1 MDDDTKAAL
10 ERAQAHASRWLES
23 LDERRVGP
31 AADFATVHAALDAP
45 LPETGDDAASV
56 IDALAAGAAPGLVA
70 STGPR
75 YFGFVNGGSLPA
87 ALAANWLVDA
97 WDQNGALNVMSP
109 GTAAVEAVAGRW
121 FKEAIGLPADASV
134 GFTSGCTMANATGI
148 AAGRH
153 ALLARAGWDAEADG
167 LFGAPAIDVV
177 VGDEVHSSVAGTL
190 QLLGLGRERVTRVPA
205 DGQGRMKADA
215 LRAVLTKVANP
226 VLVCAQLGN
235 VNTGACDP
243 MAAIADACAA
253 ADADTWLHVDGA
265 FGLWAAAAP
274 ALKHLTAGVERADS
288 WATDAHKWL
297 NVPYDG
303 GIVAVRDEAA
313 HRAPMTQSGA
323 YLIRAGGAPDA
334 MEYVPDASRRVRG
347 VAVYAALRSLGRAG
361 LAALI
366 EANCARARQFA
377 ARMTAEDGIAVLNE
391 VLLNQALVRFGG
403 PDPSEDGEAGDRL
416 TNAVIAAVQDEGT
429 AWFGGTVWQGKGAMR
444 VSVSNW
450 RTTDADID
458 RAADAVIG
466 CYRSVR

>member
-1 MDDDTKAAL
+1 MDHDTKAAL
-10 ERAQAHASRWLES
+10 ERAQVHAVRWLDS
-23 LDERRVGP
+23 LGERRVGP
-31 AADFATVHAALDAP
+31 AADFGAVHAALDGP

-56 IDALAAGAAPGLVA
+56 IDALAAGIEPGLVA

-75 YFGFVNGGSLPA
+75 YFGFVNGGSVPA

-121 FKEAIGLPADASV
+121 FKEAVGLPAEASV
-134 GFTSGCTMANATGI
+134 GFTTGCTMANATGI

-167 LFGAPAIDVV
+167 LFGAPEIAVV
-177 VGDEVHSSVAGTL
+177 VGGEVHSSVAGTL

-205 DGQGRMKADA
+205 DGQGRMRADA
-215 LRAVLTKVANP
+215 LAEVLAEATKAT
-226 VLVCAQLGN
+226 LVCAQVGN

-243 MAAIADACAA
+243 MAAIADACEGAPV
-253 ADADTWLHVDGA
+253 DTWLHVDGA
-265 FGLWAAAAP
+265 FGLWAGAAP
-274 ALKHLTAGVERADS
+274 SLKPLVAGVERAQS

-323 YLIRAGGAPDA
+323 YLIRAGSAPDG

-347 VAVYAALRSLGRAG
+347 VAVYAALKSLGRSG
-361 LAALI
+361 LAELI
-366 EANCARARQFA
+366 EGNCARARQFA
-377 ARMTAEDGIAVLNE
+377 ERMTAEDGIAVLNE
-391 VLLNQALVRFGG
+391 VVLNQVLVRFA
-403 PDPSEDGEAGDRL
+403 DDDAA
-416 TNAVIAAVQDEGT
+416 TNAVIAAVQADGT

-450 RTTDADID
+450 RTREADID
-458 RAADAVIG
+458 RAADAVIT
-466 CYRSVR
+466 CFRSLR

>member
-10 ERAQAHASRWLES
+10 ERAQAHAARWLDA
-23 LDERRVGP
+23 LPERRVGP
-31 AADFATVHAALDAP
+31 AADFTAVHGALDAP
-45 LPETGDDAASV
+45 LPETGDDAAAV
-56 IDALAAGAAPGLVA
+56 IDALAAGAEPGLVA

-97 WDQNGALNVMSP
+97 WDQNGALAVMSP

-121 FKEAIGLPADASV
+121 FKEAIGLPDEASV
-134 GFTSGCTMANATGI
+134 GFTTGCTMANATGI

-153 ALLARAGWDAEADG
+153 ALLARTGWDVEADG
-167 LFGAPAIDVV
+167 LFGAPEIDVV

-190 QLLGLGRERVTRVPA
+190 QLLGLGRERVIRVPA
-205 DGQGRMKADA
+205 DGQGRMRADA
-215 LRAVLTKVANP
+215 LRDVLAMATNP
-226 VLVCAQLGN
+226 VLVCAQVGN
-235 VNTGACDP
+235 VNTGSCDP
-243 MAAIADACAA
+243 MGGIADACAET
-253 ADADTWLHVDGA
+253 DAETWLHVDGA

-274 ALKHLTAGVERADS
+274 SLRHLTVGIERADS

-323 YLIRAGGAPDA
+323 YLIRAGSAPDA

-347 VAVYAALRSLGRAG
+347 VAVYAALKSLGRAG

-377 ARMTAEDGIAVLNE
+377 ARMAAEDGIAVLNE
-391 VLLNQALVRFGG
+391 VGLNQVLVRFG
-403 PDPSEDGEAGDRL
+403 DSAAGEAGDRL

-466 CYRSVR
+466 CFKKVS

>member
-1 MDDDTKAAL
+1 MDHDTKAAL
-10 ERAQAHASRWLES
+10 ERAQVHAVRWLDS
-23 LDERRVGP
+23 LGERRVGP
-31 AADFATVHAALDAP
+31 AADFGAVHAALDGP

-56 IDALAAGAAPGLVA
+56 IDALAAGIEPGLVA

-75 YFGFVNGGSLPA
+75 YFGFVNGGSVPA

-121 FKEAIGLPADASV
+121 FKEAVGLPAEASV
-134 GFTSGCTMANATGI
+134 GFTTGCTMANATGI

-167 LFGAPAIDVV
+167 LFGAPEIAVV
-177 VGDEVHSSVAGTL
+177 VGGEVHSSVAGTL

-205 DGQGRMKADA
+205 DGHGRMRADA
-215 LRAVLTKVANP
+215 LAEALAEATMP
-226 VLVCAQLGN
+226 TLVCAQVGN

-243 MAAIADACAA
+243 MAAIADTCEGAPV
-253 ADADTWLHVDGA
+253 DTWLHVDGA
-265 FGLWAAAAP
+265 FGLWAGAAP
-274 ALKHLTAGVERADS
+274 SLKPLVAGVERAQS

-323 YLIRAGGAPDA
+323 YLIRAGSAPDG

-347 VAVYAALRSLGRAG
+347 VAVYAALKSLGRSG
-361 LAALI
+361 LAELI
-366 EANCARARQFA
+366 EGNCARARQFA
-377 ARMTAEDGIAVLNE
+377 ERMTAEDGIAVLNE
-391 VLLNQALVRFGG
+391 VVLNQVLVRFA
-403 PDPSEDGEAGDRL
+403 DDDAA
-416 TNAVIAAVQDEGT
+416 TNAVIAAVQADGT

-450 RTTDADID
+450 RTREADID
-458 RAADAVIG
+458 RAADAVIT
-466 CYRSVR
+466 CFRSLR